1 MLYVLFYMYAV
12 QLNISYIFHAS
23 YFEALTL
30 WGSYTEVNVVY

>member
-12 QLNISYIFHAS
+12 QLNISYISHVS
-23 YFEALTL
+23 DYEALTL